1 MPNRLPFREIPPPAF
16 QNDFVSIIIFEA
28 YSLLLLKWKR
38 QITLPER
45 KTGFLKGLELTNQ
58 HKIRFWLID
67 DLEIYLISEE
77 EKAWILTDW
86 VEVSSKSSILK
97 LAVVSPDYYP
107 SLVANTEFTGQGKEQ
122 YQATGEIRHEVFTD
136 YTSALHWFYPAGFA
150 GVS

>member
-16 QNDFVSIIIFEA
+16 SNDFVSIIVFEA

-38 QITLPER
+38 QITFPER
-45 KTGFLKGLELTNQ
+45 KIGFLKGLELTNQ

-86 VEVSSKSSILK
+86 VTASSKSSIIK

-107 SLVANTEFTGQGKEQ
+107 SLVANTEFTGMGQEN
-122 YQATGEIRHEVFTD
+122 YQASGKIQHEVFTD
-136 YTSALHWFYPAGFA
+136 YTSALHWLYPAGIS